1 MCKCRGLF
9 RRTIAWMISQAYK
22 SGREFQIYNNKKQ
35 NNYNQK
41 TNKQK
46 MVEANPTTEQ
56 TTGTLI
62 DVEQPVSGALEDVVM
77 DDAVQHSDQPDSR
90 DANLASAEEEK
101 TDEVVEESTEAAA
114 QVDSQM

>member
-1 MCKCRGLF
+1 
-9 RRTIAWMISQAYK
+9 MISQAYK

-77 DDAVQHSDQPDSR
+77 DDAVQSSNQP
-90 DANLASAEEEK
+90 EEQKVQAVEA
-101 TDEVVEESTEAAA
+101 TEEVVEESTMAAA
-114 QVDSQM
+114 